1 MNGHDGM
8 EQELNWRLSA
18 LRKAMQD
25 ERAPERVRNV
35 VMEEYRRR
43 AAKPAPAWWRRW
55 RFAAA
60 AGMAAVAAI
69 TAVALWW
76 PRADQRR
83 GPLVAEVSQPPAAGE
98 TSAPQPLPL
107 ANSSTRA
114 PRRTAVERP
123 AESGGPFIPLVP
135 DLAWMPGESAQVLRV
150 TMPRTALQSLGLP
163 VDENV
168 VFETVR
174 ADIVVGQDMVA
185 RAIRLVP

>member
-1 MNGHDGM
+1 MNGRDGM
-8 EQELNWRLSA
+8 EQELNLRLDA
-18 LRKAMQD
+18 LRDAMQD
-25 ERAPERVRNV
+25 ERAPERVRDA
-35 VMEEYRRR
+35 VMEAYRRR
-43 AAKPAPAWWRRW
+43 RPKAAPAWWRHW

-60 AGMAAVAAI
+60 AGLAAVAAI
-69 TAVALWW
+69 AAVVGWW

-83 GPLVAEVSQPPAAGE
+83 GPLVAEVSQPPVVQE
-98 TSAPQPLPL
+98 TSAPQPLPVV
-107 ANSSTRA
+107 NSSTPP

-135 DLAWMPGESAQVLRV
+135 DLAWMPGEGAQVLRV

-174 ADIVVGQDMVA
+174 ADIGVGQDMVA